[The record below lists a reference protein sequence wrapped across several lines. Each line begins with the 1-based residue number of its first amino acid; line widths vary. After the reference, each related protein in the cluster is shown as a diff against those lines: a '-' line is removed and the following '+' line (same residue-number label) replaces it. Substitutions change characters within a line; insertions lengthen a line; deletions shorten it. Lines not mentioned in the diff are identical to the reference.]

1 MNLRRIAIILIIL
14 SILLTLFLLKEKNS
28 TKYTEICFLLKERKC
43 LNAEIA
49 DTPEKRQLGLM
60 YREKLNEKSGMLFVF
75 PEENYH
81 AFWMKNMKFP
91 IDIIWINGNYKI
103 VHIEKDAQPCRELCK
118 SYYPKYTAKYVLEVS
133 ANFTERKG
141 IRVNSTTLSFSPS

>member
-1 MNLRRIAIILIIL
+1 MKGYRIAVILIA
-14 SILLTLFLLKEKNS
+14 LLIFLFLFLILFPLKEKNT
-28 TKYTEICFLLKERKC
+28 TKTSVCIEKTCI
-43 LNAEIA
+43 NAEIA

-91 IDIIWINGNYKI
+91 IDIIWIDGNYRI
-103 VHIEKDAQPCRELCK
+103 VHIEKDAQPCIELCK
-118 SYYPKYTAKYVLEVS
+118 SYFPKEKAKYVLEVS
-133 ANFTERKG
+133 ANFTEREG